1 MITVG
6 EGRDIEI
13 TAYREEYAGDFAR
26 LNLEWLEG
34 SGLIEEI
41 DRKYLED
48 PKTYVLAGGG
58 EIFFAIEKGEVIGT
72 CAAIRHTQEEIELA
86 KLAVKPV
93 AQGRGLGRRLSEKV
107 LAFAR
112 AAGVKK
118 VTLVSSTKLAAAVRL
133 YESLGFQHAQM
144 PADVGYLTADVYMEL
159 ELE

>member
-26 LNLEWLEG
+26 LNLEWLEDYA
-34 SGLIEEI
+34 LIEEL

-48 PKTYVLAGGG
+48 P
-58 EIFFAIEKGEVIGT
+58 
-72 CAAIRHTQEEIELA
+72 
-86 KLAVKPV
+86 
-93 AQGRGLGRRLSEKV
+93 
-107 LAFAR
+107 
-112 AAGVKK
+112 
-118 VTLVSSTKLAAAVRL
+118 LVSSTKLAAAVQL

-144 PADVGYLTADVYMEL
+144 PADVGYQTADVYMEL